1 MDGPE
6 GWMMIPL
13 EDLGMLRWDFLSV
26 SSNNVTS
33 SPRRLCL
40 LTMVPYSSM
49 FVSEIKVWFQEK
61 VGLGK
66 VLDLIDLEDLN
77 DDFILHQLVG

>member
-1 MDGPE
+1 
-6 GWMMIPL
+6 
-13 EDLGMLRWDFLSV
+13 
-26 SSNNVTS
+26 
-33 SPRRLCL
+33 
-40 LTMVPYSSM
+40 MVPYSSM

-66 VLDLIDLEDLN
+66 VLDIIDLEDLN